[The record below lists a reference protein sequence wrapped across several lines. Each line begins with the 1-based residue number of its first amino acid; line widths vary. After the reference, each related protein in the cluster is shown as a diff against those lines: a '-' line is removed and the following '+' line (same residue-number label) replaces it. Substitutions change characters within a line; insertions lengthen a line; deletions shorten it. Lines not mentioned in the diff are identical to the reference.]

1 VHDEEA
7 IVRSVKRERTVP
19 RTTGTERGAQRTR
32 MLLRVSVLGV
42 GVANGVLLLPHARA
56 LWWQHVYR
64 TPPARWLIPVAGVP
78 VESVS
83 PSFGAPRSMGPHEGI
98 DVAAADGTPV
108 VAAADGVVIGNRQT
122 MIGGHVLWLMGTG
135 GRLYYY
141 AHMRELAPRMT
152 MGRFV
157 AAGEQIGSVGNSGN
171 ASTTLPHLH
180 FATYLVTS
188 RFYPMRY
195 HPIDPYP
202 LLAAAAPNATSG
214 RIAPPP

>member
-1 VHDEEA
+1 
-7 IVRSVKRERTVP
+7 
-19 RTTGTERGAQRTR
+19 
-32 MLLRVSVLGV
+32 MLLGVIVLGV
-42 GVANGVLLLPHARA
+42 IGANGVLLLPYARA

-64 TPPARWLIPVAGVP
+64 TPPERWRIPVAGVP
-78 VESVS
+78 VENLS
-83 PSFGAPRSMGPHEGI
+83 PSFGAPRAMGPHEGI
-98 DVAAADGTPV
+98 DIAAADGTPV
-108 VAAADGVVIGNRQT
+108 VAAADGVVIGNRPT

-141 AHMRELAPRMT
+141 AHLRELAPRMI

-171 ASTTLPHLH
+171 ASTTVPHLH
-180 FATYLVTS
+180 FAIYLVTS

-202 LLAAAAPNATSG
+202 LLVAAAPDAAPGETSL
-214 RIAPPP
+214 RP